1 MDPVQAFL
9 QANALTPAPHAPGS
23 RYYGV
28 PTAQMTTPDGVTVV
42 YLRRRFLPP
51 ASAFSV
57 LKTVPVGPGDR
68 LDTLAAQHLGDPL
81 QWWRMADGNGAMLPE
96 AVIVDALDQPGAS
109 LVITLPEGMAGVSDA
124 E

>member
-28 PTAQMTTPDGVTVV
+28 PTAQMTMPDGMTVV

-51 ASAFSV
+51 SSAFSV
-57 LKTVPVGPGDR
+57 LKTLPAAPGDR
-68 LDTLAAQHLGDPL
+68 LDTVAAQHLGDPL
-81 QWWRMADGNGAMLPE
+81 QWWRIADGNGAMLPE
-96 AVIVDALDQPGAS
+96 AVIADALGRPGAEV
-109 LVITLPEGMAGVSDA
+109 VITLPEGVAGVSDA

>member
-28 PTAQMTTPDGVTVV
+28 PTAQMTTPDGLAVV

-57 LKTVPVGPGDR
+57 LKTVPVAPDDR
-68 LDTLAAQHLGDPL
+68 LDAIAVQHLGDPL
-81 QWWRMADGNGAMLPE
+81 QWWRIADGNGAMLPE
-96 AVIVDALDQPGAS
+96 ALVANVASQPAAGLA
-109 LVITLPEGMAGVSDA
+109 ITLPEGMAGVSDA

>member
-28 PTAQMTTPDGVTVV
+28 PTAQMTTPDGMTVV

-51 ASAFSV
+51 SAAFSV
-57 LKTVPVGPGDR
+57 LKTVAVASDDR
-68 LDTLAAQHLGDPL
+68 LDTVAAQHLGDPL
-81 QWWRMADGNGAMLPE
+81 QWWRIADGNGAMLPE
-96 AVIVDALDQPGAS
+96 AVIADALEQPGAG
-109 LVITLPEGMAGVSDA
+109 VAITLPEGVAGVSDG

>member
-28 PTAQMTTPDGVTVV
+28 PTAHMTMPDGLAVV
-42 YLRRRFLPP
+42 YLKRRFLPP

-57 LKTVPVGPGDR
+57 LKTVPVAPDDR
-68 LDTLAAQHLGDPL
+68 LDTIAAQHLGDPL
-81 QWWRMADGNGAMLPE
+81 QWWRIADGNGAMLSE
-96 AVIVDALDQPGAS
+96 ALVANVASQPAAALA
-109 LVITLPEGMAGVSDA
+109 ITLPEGMAGAGDA